1 MAEFVGCPYD
11 TLTSVVNEQMIQILA
26 DAPVIPSIFQNVF
39 TTLRTS
45 PSLSSAHISTYTY
58 RPLVGMLSATDPRGF
73 TTYYEYDPFGRLRS
87 IHYYEGTQKK
97 TLKYYEYRY
106 KNR

>member
-1 MAEFVGCPYD
+1 MCIRD
-11 TLTSVVNEQMIQILA
+11 S
-26 DAPVIPSIFQNVF
+26 
-39 TTLRTS
+39 
-45 PSLSSAHISTYTY
+45 TY
-58 RPLVGMLSATDPRGF
+58 RPLVGMLAATDPRGF